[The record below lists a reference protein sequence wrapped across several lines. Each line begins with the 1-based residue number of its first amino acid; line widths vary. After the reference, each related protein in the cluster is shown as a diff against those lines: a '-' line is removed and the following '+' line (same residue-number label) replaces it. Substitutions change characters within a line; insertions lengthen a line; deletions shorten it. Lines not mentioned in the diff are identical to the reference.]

1 MEQTRRAKSWKRTIG
16 WTVAGLV
23 ALLLIAAIAGYL
35 YLKSESFQQ
44 YALREI
50 VKQANLATG
59 GRAEIGRLDFNLST
73 LTAHL
78 YNITLHGKETSAQPP
93 LLHADE
99 LTVRI
104 EILSALHRKVALREL
119 LLDHPVVHVEVGRD
133 GNSNLP
139 APPPSQT
146 SSPTS
151 VFDLAVQH
159 AQLNAG
165 EINYNDRK
173 IPLDADLYDLNTD
186 IHFAPLARRYDGT
199 LSYRNGHLSYAEYKP
214 LPHALDLAFSA
225 TPERLSL
232 DSGDLKIGSSN
243 ASFQAQISNYSDPI
257 ADGTYRIRIHT
268 QDFASMAAPAAPQ
281 GEISLSGKLHY
292 HAEAGQSL
300 LRSVSVDG
308 VIGSEALA
316 AMASGSRV
324 ELRNLQGSYQLADG
338 NLRVSDLKAESLG
351 GKINAA
357 LQIDHLDATPESR
370 AQASLSNLSLSALQ
384 RTARRQELSGAR
396 LSGTI
401 SGRIEA
407 SWQGNANNLRAHSDL
422 TVQALAGKRSNPSGE
437 ELPVNGA
444 IHATYD
450 GSHQTVELR
459 DTVLRTSAASL
470 TANGTISDHSSLQ
483 LQVVANDLHQLAAV
497 ATSLL
502 PAAGGMPSISGSATL
517 TASMRGSVK
526 SPAIDAQLNAQKLQI
541 EGSEWSSAK
550 LAMQANPSRFTL
562 QSGSLVSAQRGTA
575 HFSGSVSLQDWSYL
589 PSNALNANLEV
600 QQMRIADLLRLVNQQ
615 YPISGDLSAKVSL
628 QGSQN
633 NPVGSGSAQIANA
646 RAYGEPIQT
655 LSAKFHAENGTV
667 DSTLTAVA
675 AAGALDANLSY
686 APKEKTYKVRINAPA
701 LVLQKLQSVQERN
714 LGLTGT
720 VSATISGEGTVDNP
734 EFVATLQLPLL
745 QVRQNSIGD
754 LKAEVRVAQHFADL
768 TVDSK
773 ISQASVHAQ
782 GHIALTGD
790 LEASATIDTG
800 TIPLEVALATYATGA
815 PQGFQGQAE
824 LHATLKGPLKDKSK
838 VEAHLSIP
846 VLKASYQSLQ
856 IGIAEPLRADYANS
870 VVTVQPT
877 DIRGTGTS
885 LHVQGRVPLGGDET
899 PTLAAKGSIDVH
911 ILKIFAPDV
920 DSSGTIDLD
929 LRSAG
934 STAKPAIEGQLKFND
949 VAVTTADAPVGLTK
963 LNGTVDVTS
972 DHVRVA
978 KLTGQVGGGDV
989 SIGGSIAYRPSLQF
1003 NLALQAKSVRLRYPE
1018 GLRSQLDANL
1028 AFSGN
1033 PEASILNGRVLI
1045 DNLSFTSDFDL
1056 EKFGDQFSTGSTI
1069 SQPGFADNIKLAI
1082 AVQSQQNLNATNS
1095 QVSIE
1100 GSAALQVG
1108 GTAANPVIT
1117 GRTTLS
1123 SGELFYRNVRYQL
1136 QKGIITFDN
1145 PNETHPVLNVS
1156 VATTIEQYNLTLTMR
1171 GPLDKLT
1178 TAYVSDP
1185 PLSTADIINLVAR
1198 GKTTQESAAES
1209 QSTDSMIASQAAGEL
1224 TGGLQK
1230 LAGISSL
1237 EIDPGI
1243 GGNGQSPSTRVA
1255 LQQRVTKNLL
1265 FTFSTDV
1272 AQPGSEIVLGEYQI
1286 NKRWSV
1292 SVERDQVGGVSVD
1305 GKYHT
1310 KF

>member
-1 MEQTRRAKSWKRTIG
+1 MTRRAMTWKGIIG
-16 WTVAGLV
+16 WTAGGLL
-23 ALLLIAAIAGYL
+23 ALLLIAALAGYF
-35 YLKSESFQQ
+35 YLKSENFQQ
-44 YALREI
+44 YALRKI
-50 VKQANLATG
+50 VEQANLSTG
-59 GRAEIGRLDFNLST
+59 GRTEIGRLDFNLST

-78 YNITLHGKETSAQPP
+78 YNITLHGKEKSDQPP
-93 LLHADE
+93 LLHAEE
-99 LTVRI
+99 LTVRV
-104 EILSALHRKVALREL
+104 EILSALRRKVALREL
-119 LLDHPVVHVEVGRD
+119 LLEHPVVHVQVSREGD
-133 GNSNLP
+133 SNLP
-139 APPPSQT
+139 APPSKEGENH
-146 SSPTS
+146 TS

-159 AQLNAG
+159 AQLSRG
-165 EINYNDRK
+165 EIYYNDKK
-173 IPLDADLYDLNTD
+173 IPLDADLEDLSTD

-199 LSYRNGHLSYAEYKP
+199 LSYRNGRLRYAGYTPLS
-214 LPHALDLAFSA
+214 HNLDLAFSA
-225 TPERLSL
+225 TKERLNLGSVN
-232 DSGDLKIGSSN
+232 LKVGSSS
-243 ASFQAQISNYSDPI
+243 ALLQAQISNYADPV

-268 QDFASMAAPAAPQ
+268 QDFGSMAAPASPQ
-281 GEISLSGKLHY
+281 GDISLSGKLHY
-292 HAEAGQSL
+292 HSVPSQSS
-300 LRSVSVDG
+300 LRSVSIDG
-308 VIGSEALA
+308 VIGSEALVA
-316 AMASGSRV
+316 VASGIRV
-324 ELRNLQGSYQLADG
+324 ELRKLEGSYQLAGG
-338 NLRVSDLKAESLG
+338 NLRVNDLRAESLG
-351 GKINAA
+351 GRIQAAVQIN
-357 LQIDHLDATPESR
+357 HLDTTLDSR
-370 AQASLSNLSLSALQ
+370 VRASLSNISLNAIQTTL
-384 RTARRQELSGAR
+384 RTQNLSGAR

-401 SGRIEA
+401 NGRIEA
-407 SWQGNANNLRAHSDL
+407 SWQGNANNLRARSDL
-422 TVQALAGKRSNPSGE
+422 TLQALAGTRSTPSGE

-450 GSHQTVELR
+450 GQHQILELR

-483 LQVVANDLHQLAAV
+483 VQVVASDLHQLAAV

-502 PAAGGMPSISGSATL
+502 PNAGGMPSVSGTATIA
-517 TASMRGSVK
+517 ASMRGSVK
-526 SPAIDAQLNAQKLQI
+526 NPAIDAQLSAEKLQI
-541 EGSEWSSAK
+541 EGTEWSSAK
-550 LAMQANPSRFTL
+550 LVMQANPSRLTL

-575 HFSGSVSLQDWSYL
+575 HFSGSVDLQDWSYQ
-589 PSNALNANLEV
+589 PSSALNASLDV
-600 QQMRIADLLRLVNQQ
+600 QQMRIADLLRLTKQQ
-615 YPISGDLSAKVSL
+615 YPISGDLSAKASL
-628 QGSQN
+628 HGSQD
-633 NPVGSGSAQIANA
+633 NPIGSGSLQIANA

-655 LSAKFHAENGTV
+655 LSAKFQAENGTV
-667 DSTLTAVA
+667 HSTLTAVA
-675 AAGALDANLSY
+675 PSGAVDANLSY
-686 APKEKTYKVRINAPA
+686 NPKGKAYKVHLDAPA
-701 LVLQKLQSVQERN
+701 LVLQKLQTVQERN

-720 VSATISGEGTVDNP
+720 VSATVDGEGTVDNP
-734 EFVATLQLPLL
+734 ELVATLQLPLL

-754 LKAEVRVAQHFADL
+754 LRAEVRVAQHFADL

-782 GHIALTGD
+782 GHVALSGNM
-790 LEASATIDTG
+790 EANATVDTG
-800 TIPLEVALATYATGA
+800 TIPLEVVLATYASGA
-815 PQGFQGQAE
+815 PEGFQGQAE

-838 VEAHLSIP
+838 IQAHLSIP

-856 IGIAEPLRADYANS
+856 IGIIEPIRADYADSS
-870 VVTVQPT
+870 VTLQPA

-885 LHVQGRVPLGGDET
+885 LHVQGRLPLGGNET
-899 PTLAAKGSIDVH
+899 LTLSAKGSVDVH
-911 ILKIFAPDV
+911 ILKIIAPDLEG
-920 DSSGTIDLD
+920 SGTVDLD
-929 LRSAG
+929 LRTAG
-934 STAKPAIEGQLKFND
+934 STANPAIQGQLKFND
-949 VAVTTADAPVGLTK
+949 VALTTSDAPVGLTK
-963 LNGTVDVTS
+963 LNGTLDITN
-972 DHVRVA
+972 DHLQVS

-989 SIGGSIAYRPSLQF
+989 SIGGSIAYRPNLQF

-1018 GLRSQLDANL
+1018 GLRSLLDANL

-1033 PEASILNGRVLI
+1033 TEASILNGRVLI

-1056 EKFGDQFSTGSTI
+1056 EKFTNQFSTGSTI
-1069 SQPGFADNIKLAI
+1069 SQPGFADNIQLAI

-1117 GRTTLS
+1117 GRATLS

-1136 QKGIITFDN
+1136 QKGIVTFDN

-1156 VATTIEQYNLTLTMR
+1156 VATTVEQYNLTLNLR

-1198 GKTTQESAAES
+1198 GKTTQESAAQS
-1209 QSTDSMIASQAAGEL
+1209 QSTDSMIASQAASEV

-1243 GGNGQSPSTRVA
+1243 GGNGENPSTRVA

-1272 AQPGSEIVLGEYQI
+1272 SQPGSEIVLGEYQI